1 MHHAGSLELLNLL
14 EVPVDHGA
22 HTFLAVL
29 RSNHCESSSRDN
41 SRGMGGCGEEGG
53 RRGSMQVWVVWPQLS
68 SAKYVVCIHVRS

>member
-29 RSNHCESSSRDN
+29 RSNHCVSSSRDN
-41 SRGMGGCGEEGG
+41 SRGVGRGG
-53 RRGSMQVWVVWPQLS
+53 RKEGSVQVWVVWPQLS
-68 SAKYVVCIHVRS
+68 SAKYVLCIHVRS